1 MALSFSEKR
10 GLQKEVQTCLAA
22 LGETPDFKAKRS
34 LQKQLAE
41 ALAKLVAGI
50 AGKRE
55 SLVDQFLANKFIRE
69 APNKF
74 FSIFT
79 KVYGL
84 AQGQL
89 ENIKQPI
96 IDYIKSNESL
106 MILESADSNDNP
118 IMNLDMRRDLQST
131 EVLQAILSKIAT
143 AGKGTITI
151 NIG

>member
-10 GLQKEVQTCLAA
+10 GLQKEVQTCLAS
-22 LGETPDFKAKRS
+22 LGDKPDFKAKRS

-41 ALAKLVAGI
+41 ALAKLGAET
-50 AGKRE
+50 GKTE
-55 SLVDQFLANKFIRE
+55 SLVDQFLANKFVHE

-84 AQGQL
+84 VQGQL

-106 MILESADSNDNP
+106 MILESALSNDNP
-118 IMNLDMRRDLQST
+118 IMNLDMRRDIQST
-131 EVLQAILSKIAT
+131 EALQAILSKIAT